1 MVTTSIARLVAKVMT
16 KTFHYNC
23 SNLSVYLEKIK
34 KDWWLKLLQF
44 LGQNLSK
51 EGGTNG
57 VGIYALALLAAL
69 EIFKM
74 TIVAVVLVP
83 APGSSQSTSRE

>member
-1 MVTTSIARLVAKVMT
+1 MT

-57 VGIYALALLAAL
+57 VGLYATTLLAVL
-69 EIFKM
+69 
-74 TIVAVVLVP
+74 AVENISDDH
-83 APGSSQSTSRE
+83 SSCGFSACTWVIPEY

>member
-1 MVTTSIARLVAKVMT
+1 MVTASIARLVAKVMI
-16 KTFHYNC
+16 KTFNYIC

-34 KDWWLKLLQF
+34 KIKIVPVT
-44 LGQNLSK
+44 GANLPK

-83 APGSSQSTSRE
+83 APGSSQSTS